1 MGFVVVAALSPLAR
15 ARARPFL
22 QPSTPCRPSPAR
34 VRAPF
39 YTPPPHP
46 TPPHLNQQ
54 EPWWLEALAARD
66 ERVVGHKLFFSHN
79 YQLTGIEAY
88 MDMYFLT
95 GEQRYLDAVLGAWA
109 LHRDPARGWIL
120 LGGSL
125 AINEGDIYEP
135 GSFHLEAG
143 TNNAAA
149 GPLPRERLRLE
160 REGHHHHG
168 HHHGVGDADGW
179 GGTFPTGELCGAVFW
194 LKLNQRLH
202 QWDPENTTFVD
213 EIEREVFNEGLA
225 HLAPDGS
232 GIRYFSF
239 LNGLKQAPANISTCC
254 EGQGTRLY
262 GSLQE
267 YLFSTTPD
275 AKGVY
280 VDIYAPSTF
289 SPFPGA
295 SIAVA
300 TEFPYGSEVSIEVA
314 LTEPTALDLALRMPS
329 WVAAPAV
336 PVAVGGQPWAAPGTP
351 GAYLHVSQTWPAGTT
366 LVTFSL
372 PMALTAHPYTGV
384 TQLPPYSR
392 YGFTYGPTLL
402 AATPSAAG
410 SPGAF
415 NKTLKGMVVPGVRG
429 AAPQEWL
436 VPAPDG
442 NPLHWAVAGVPGVL
456 FQPNWE
462 IQQTLFSAFPC
473 FDS

>member
-1 MGFVVVAALSPLAR
+1 M
-15 ARARPFL
+15 
-22 QPSTPCRPSPAR
+22 
-34 VRAPF
+34 
-39 YTPPPHP
+39 
-46 TPPHLNQQ
+46 
-54 EPWWLEALAARD
+54 
-66 ERVVGHKLFFSHN
+66 GHKLFFSHN
-79 YQLTGIEAY
+79 YQLTGVEAY
-88 MDMYFLT
+88 MDMFFLT

-149 GPLPRERLRLE
+149 GPLPRERLRLQ
-160 REGHHHHG
+160 RGGHAHG
-168 HHHGVGDADGW
+168 HAAHGAGDSDGW
-179 GGTFPTGELCGAVFW
+179 GGAFPTGEFCGAVFW

-202 QWDPENTTFVD
+202 LLDPENVTFVD

-239 LNGLKQAPANISTCC
+239 LNGLKQPPANISTCC

-267 YLFSTTPD
+267 YLFSLAP
-275 AKGVY
+275 AAAGVY
-280 VDIYAPSTF
+280 VDIYAPSTLAF
-289 SPFPGA
+289 FGGTLT
-295 SIAVA
+295 VL
-300 TEFPYGSEVSIEVA
+300 TEFPYGSEVRIEVA
-314 LTEPTALDLALRMPS
+314 LNASLSFDLALRMPS

-336 PVAVGGQPWAAPGTP
+336 PVTVGAAPWGAPGTP
-351 GAYLHVSQTWPAGTT
+351 GRYLHVAQAWPAGTT

-372 PMALTAHPYTGV
+372 PMALAAHPYTGV
-384 TQLPPYSR
+384 TQLPPYAR
-392 YGFTYGPTLL
+392 FGFTYGPTLL

-410 SPGAF
+410 AGAF
-415 NKTLKGMVVPGVRG
+415 NKTLRGMVIPGVDG
-429 AAPQEWL
+429 AAPGSWML
-436 VPAPDG
+436 PAADG
-442 NPLHWAVAGVPGVL
+442 NPLHWVVAGVPGVL

-462 IQQTLFSAFPC
+462 VQQTLFSAFPC
-473 FDS
+473 FESA